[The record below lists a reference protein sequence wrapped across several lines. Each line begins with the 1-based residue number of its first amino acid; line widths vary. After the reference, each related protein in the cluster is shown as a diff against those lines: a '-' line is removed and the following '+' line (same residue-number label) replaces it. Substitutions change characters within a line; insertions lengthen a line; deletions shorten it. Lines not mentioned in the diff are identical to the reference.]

1 MKDALLK
8 RFSPRL
14 EFDSYED
21 FKQNFTINVPDDF
34 NFGYDV
40 VDAWAELE
48 PGKKAL
54 VWCNDAGEER
64 IFTFNDVKALSNRIC
79 NYLVSLGIRK
89 GDKVMLIMKRRWEY
103 WMTAAALH
111 KLGAVMIPASFQL
124 TEKDLIYRINA
135 AGVRMIVTAED

>member
-21 FKQNFTINVPDDF
+21 FKQNFTIRVPDDF

-54 VWCNDAGEER
+54 VWCNDAGIAGEGVMAIR
-64 IFTFNDVKALSNRIC
+64 GKVRNGSNGKHG
-79 NYLVSLGIRK
+79 LVLETP
-89 GDKVMLIMKRRWEY
+89 V
-103 WMTAAALH
+103 
-111 KLGAVMIPASFQL
+111 
-124 TEKDLIYRINA
+124 
-135 AGVRMIVTAED
+135 

>member
-21 FKQNFTINVPDDF
+21 FKQNFMIRVPDDF

-64 IFTFNDVKALSNRIC
+64 VFTFNDVKSLSNRIC

-89 GDKVMLIMKRRWEY
+89 AKAIALILFHDITDSILIE
-103 WMTAAALH
+103 AGHSIPFCAQDHIALF
-111 KLGAVMIPASFQL
+111 VNIPVF
-124 TEKDLIYRINA
+124 IF
-135 AGVRMIVTAED
+135 